1 MIVRVWRGQ
10 TPVASADAYERHV
23 TQAVFPGLRGIPGY
37 HGAKVLRRETSDGV
51 EFIVMTYW
59 ESLEAIREFAGPR
72 PETAVV
78 TPEAR
83 ALLSNFEAFARH
95 YTLAHDSMRTR

>member
-10 TPVASADAYERHV
+10 APVASADAYERHV
-23 TQAVFPGLRGIPGY
+23 TQQVFPGLAGIRGY
-37 HGAKVLRRETSDGV
+37 HGAEVLRRETSDGI

-59 ESLEAIREFAGPR
+59 ESLEAIQKFAGPR
-72 PETAVV
+72 AETAVV

-95 YTLAHDSMRTR
+95 YTLAQDSTRKR